1 MELEEEK
8 EKRMKKS
15 EKTLR
20 DIWEWESQKEDT
32 EIKGQRDLT

>member
-1 MELEEEK
+1 MDLGEK
-8 EKRMKKS
+8 TTMKKS

-20 DIWEWESQKEDT
+20 DTSDWESQKENT

>member
-20 DIWEWESQKEDT
+20 DIWEWESQEDT